1 MNNTNTIGKNI
12 RNRRIELGWTQE
24 ELAIKM
30 GYKSKSS
37 INKIELDFN
46 DIPQSKIK
54 KFAEVLMTT
63 PKAIMGWEEEQK
75 ISDAKI
81 DIAVRIDEDADF
93 FEAVTLLDK
102 LNAEQLKKITELM
115 QLFCKESPN
124 EI

>member
-1 MNNTNTIGKNI
+1 MNKTNTIGTNI

-24 ELAIKM
+24 ELSIKM

-37 INKIELDFN
+37 INKIELGFN

-54 KFAEVLMTT
+54 KFAEVLMTS
-63 PKAIMGWEEEQK
+63 PKTIMGWEEEQK

-102 LNAEQLKKITELM
+102 LDAEQLKKITELM
-115 QLFCKESPN
+115 QLFCKETPH
-124 EI
+124 EV